1 MNNYLRQVSN
11 SERVQG
17 IIQDNAG
24 AQVEADFHVG
34 GVSGTGN
41 MVVDL
46 TRLEFLIPGF
56 EFVNEILDAS
66 VVVVRRT
73 LVVFEGGARGD
84 VLLLDFLLEQVTL
97 VEE

>member
-1 MNNYLRQVSN
+1 M
-11 SERVQG
+11 
-17 IIQDNAG
+17 
-24 AQVEADFHVG
+24 
-34 GVSGTGN
+34 
-41 MVVDL
+41 VDL
-46 TRLEFLIPGF
+46 TRLEFLIPSF

-66 VVVVRRT
+66 VVVVGRT